1 MFFLLHSKSYI
12 AVIGDMKCSKKLH
25 NRSQVQDTLKNALE
39 DINTTFRDDLASRFI
54 ITLGDEFQGL
64 LRRGANVMQII
75 SMIQNALYPV
85 EIRFGMGIGTIS
97 TDINWEMSIGADGP
111 AYYKAREAI
120 DSLKMNEKKKQSGA
134 ADIRLGFQEEDQ
146 GTIVMIN
153 TLLSLMTVIRRSWSD
168 RQREV
173 IWDMLKHQDSQA
185 EVARRL
191 KIKQPTVQKL
201 LARGNYYE
209 YKEALDVIKSAL
221 GEIQQDDL

>member
-1 MFFLLHSKSYI
+1 MFFLLYSKSYI
-12 AVIGDMKCSKKLH
+12 AVIGDIKCSKTLH
-25 NRSQVQDTLKNALE
+25 NRGQVQDTLKKALE
-39 DINTTFRDDLASRFI
+39 DINTTFRDDLASKFI

-64 LRRGANVMQII
+64 FRRGANVMQII

-120 DSLKMNEKKKQSGA
+120 DFLKKNEKRKQSGA
-134 ADIRLGFQEEDQ
+134 ADIRLGLQEEAQ
-146 GTIVMIN
+146 GTVVMIN
-153 TLLSLMTVIRRSWSD
+153 TLLSLMTVIRCSWSE